1 MALEFI
7 GGTLFTLL
15 YDGVKQAMSKS
26 STFKSL
32 LGDLKSTLDSLVPRD
47 IQQIEEHNVELGLP
61 NDEIESL
68 KLKMEEGVK
77 LVVKLSNFRMWN
89 YCCLY
94 DYTDQIVELDRALKR
109 LLQKLKMQETRD
121 VKEVLLLSRENRDK
135 LDEVNRRLLDIQKL
149 LQQRAGEGGSGL
161 QNLVSGNS
169 TETAPPEQTQGN
181 SGEQVTSFDGGASLE
196 AVFLALFDA
205 VIGAKDKT
213 VMFKP
218 LFENLISTLESLKPL
233 IEEVTKH
240 KKILDR
246 TEERLEDF
254 RIQMENG
261 VELIDKCAKD
271 HLWVSCKQY
280 KYTDRLLR
288 LDESLQILLNI
299 LKVQVARDVKQT
311 SASVQHIE
319 AVIKQIEESAVL
331 QDQIQTRA
339 RNALPE
345 PLSHTVGLDMLNV
358 RGTRDVKEALLSV
371 RNKIVVAEKIEGSG
385 VVQNLSEIEGLRSS
399 SKLSTIS
406 VPSTL
411 RTEGEIVQSSN
422 VKKFGFNELKTATRN
437 FHSDCILGEG
447 HSGSVFKGWVDE
459 NSLTAAKPGTGMV
472 VAVQRLNQE
481 DLLGHKE
488 WLAEINY
495 LGQLHHENLVRLIG
509 YCLEDDH
516 RLLVYEFMPRGS
528 LDRHLFNK
536 SSFFQ
541 PLPWNLR
548 MRIAL
553 GAAKGLAFLSSDL
566 QVIYRDFKTSDIL
579 LDSMNNAKLSNFG
592 LAWGWP
598 AGDKTHVSSRV
609 LGTYGYAAPEYI
621 ATGQLTAK
629 SNVYSFGVVLLE
641 MVSGRRVVDKNRPS
655 GEHNLVEWAK
665 PYLASKRKVFKIFD
679 ARIEGQYS
687 LSDALKVVNLAI
699 HCLAADPK
707 SRPNMNDLVITLEQL
722 QKSEP
727 SQVPADR
734 SKGPTGGDQAKLK
747 KVVSF
752 KIKFKLEVGMHYNLP
767 ELYHLQ
773 LD

>member
-61 NDEIESL
+61 NEEIESL
-68 KLKMEEGVK
+68 KMQMEEGVK

-109 LLQKLKMQETRD
+109 LLQKLKMQEARD
-121 VKEVLLLSRENRDK
+121 VKEVLLLSRQNRDK

-161 QNLVSGNS
+161 ENLVSGSS

-181 SGEQVTSFDGGASLE
+181 GGEQVTSFDGGASLE

-205 VIGAKDKT
+205 VIGAKDKI

-246 TEERLEDF
+246 AEERLEDF

-271 HLWVSCKQY
+271 HLWASCKQC

-311 SASVQHIE
+311 FASVQHIE
-319 AVIKQIEESAVL
+319 VVIKQIEESGVL

-345 PLSHTVGLDMLNV
+345 PLSPTVGLDMLSG
-358 RGTRDVKEALLSV
+358 RGTRDVQEALPSV
-371 RNKIVVAEKIEGSG
+371 RNKKAVAETIEGSG
-385 VVQNLSEIEGLRSS
+385 VVQNQSEIEGLRSS
-399 SKLSTIS
+399 SKLSTTS
-406 VPSTL
+406 VPSTFQ
-411 RTEGEIVQSSN
+411 TEGEIVQSSN
-422 VKKFGFNELKTATRN
+422 VKKFRFNELKTATGN
-437 FHSDCILGEG
+437 FCSDCILGEG
-447 HSGSVFKGWVDE
+447 YSGCVKGWVDE
-459 NSLTAAKPGTGMV
+459 NLLTAAKPGTGMV
-472 VAVQRLNQE
+472 VAVKRLNQE
-481 DLLGHKE
+481 FLPGDKE

-516 RLLVYEFMPRGS
+516 RLLVYEYMPHGS
-528 LDRHLFNK
+528 LDRHLFSG
-536 SSFFQ
+536 SSSSQ
-541 PLPWNLR
+541 PLPWSLR

-553 GAAKGLAFLSSDL
+553 GAAKGLAFLHSDL
-566 QVIYRDFKTSDIL
+566 QVIYRDFKTSNIL
-579 LDSMNNAKLSNFG
+579 LDS
-592 LAWGWP
+592 
-598 AGDKTHVSSRV
+598 
-609 LGTYGYAAPEYI
+609 
-621 ATGQLTAK
+621 
-629 SNVYSFGVVLLE
+629 
-641 MVSGRRVVDKNRPS
+641 
-655 GEHNLVEWAK
+655 
-665 PYLASKRKVFKIFD
+665 
-679 ARIEGQYS
+679 
-687 LSDALKVVNLAI
+687 VN
-699 HCLAADPK
+699 
-707 SRPNMNDLVITLEQL
+707 
-722 QKSEP
+722 
-727 SQVPADR
+727 
-734 SKGPTGGDQAKLK
+734 
-747 KVVSF
+747 
-752 KIKFKLEVGMHYNLP
+752 
-767 ELYHLQ
+767 
-773 LD
+773 

>member
-68 KLKMEEGVK
+68 KLQMEEGVK

-94 DYTDQIVELDRALKR
+94 DYADQIVELDRALKR
-109 LLQKLKMQETRD
+109 LLQKLKMQEARD
-121 VKEVLLLSRENRDK
+121 VKEVLLLSRQNRDK

-161 QNLVSGNS
+161 ENLVSGSS

-181 SGEQVTSFDGGASLE
+181 GGEQVTSFDGGASLE

-233 IEEVTKH
+233 TEEVTKH

-246 TEERLEDF
+246 AEKRLEDF
-254 RIQMENG
+254 RIHMENG

-271 HLWVSCKQY
+271 HLWACCKQY

-299 LKVQVARDVKQT
+299 LKVLVARDVKQT
-311 SASVQHIE
+311 FASVQHIE
-319 AVIKQIEESAVL
+319 AVIKQIEESGVL
-331 QDQIQTRA
+331 QDQIQARG

-345 PLSHTVGLDMLNV
+345 SLSPTVGLDVLNV
-358 RGTRDVKEALLSV
+358 QGTRDLKEALLSV
-371 RNKIVVAEKIEGSG
+371 GDKKAVAEKIEGSG
-385 VVQNLSEIEGLRSS
+385 VVQNQSEIEGLRPS
-399 SKLSTIS
+399 SKLLTIL
-406 VPSTL
+406 VPSTF

-422 VKKFGFNELKTATRN
+422 LKAFRFDKLKTATRN

-447 HSGSVFKGWVDE
+447 HLGSVFKGWVDE
-459 NSLTAAKPGTGMV
+459 NSLTTTKPGTGMV
-472 VAVQRLNQE
+472 VAVKRIDQE
-481 DLLGHKE
+481 YLWGDHREL
-488 WLAEINY
+488 LAEISY
-495 LGQLHHENLVRLIG
+495 HGQLHHENLVRLIG

-516 RLLVYEFMPRGS
+516 RLLVYEYIPCGS
-528 LDRHLFNK
+528 LDRHLFSK
-536 SSFFQ
+536 SSSSQ

-553 GAAKGLAFLSSDL
+553 GAAKGLAFLHSAERR
-566 QVIYRDFKTSDIL
+566 VMFRHFKTSDIL
-579 LDSMNNAKLSNFG
+579 LDSMNNAKLTDFG
-592 LAWGWP
+592 LARGWP
-598 AGDKTHVSSRV
+598 AGVKTHVS
-609 LGTYGYAAPEYI
+609 TNGYAAPEYI
-621 ATGQLTAK
+621 ATGFLTAK
-629 SNVYSFGVVLLE
+629 SDVNSFGVVLLE
-641 MVSGRRVVDKNRPS
+641 MLSGRPVVDKNRPS
-655 GEHNLVEWAK
+655 KEHNLVEWAK

-679 ARIEGQYS
+679 ARFEGQYPS
-687 LSDALKVVNLAI
+687 SDAREVVKLAI
-699 HCLAADPK
+699 QCLADDPK
-707 SRPNMNDLVITLEQL
+707 SRPNMNDEVKILEQL

-727 SQVPADR
+727 SLSA
-734 SKGPTGGDQAKLK
+734 G
-747 KVVSF
+747 
-752 KIKFKLEVGMHYNLP
+752 
-767 ELYHLQ
+767 
-773 LD
+773 

>member
-89 YCCLY
+89 FCCLY

-109 LLQKLKMQETRD
+109 LLQKLKMQEARD

-161 QNLVSGNS
+161 QNLVSGSS

-371 RNKIVVAEKIEGSG
+371 RNKK
-385 VVQNLSEIEGLRSS
+385 VVQRKSKEVVC
-399 SKLSTIS
+399 KLSTIS
-406 VPSTL
+406 VPSTF

-481 DLLGHKE
+481 DLPGHKE

-528 LDRHLFNK
+528 LDKHLFNK

-566 QVIYRDFKTSDIL
+566 QVIYRDFKI
-579 LDSMNNAKLSNFG
+579 
-592 LAWGWP
+592 
-598 AGDKTHVSSRV
+598 
-609 LGTYGYAAPEYI
+609 
-621 ATGQLTAK
+621 
-629 SNVYSFGVVLLE
+629 
-641 MVSGRRVVDKNRPS
+641 SGFV
-655 GEHNLVEWAK
+655 GG
-665 PYLASKRKVFKIFD
+665 FK
-679 ARIEGQYS
+679 
-687 LSDALKVVNLAI
+687 
-699 HCLAADPK
+699 
-707 SRPNMNDLVITLEQL
+707 DLPV
-722 QKSEP
+722 
-727 SQVPADR
+727 R
-734 SKGPTGGDQAKLK
+734 S
-747 KVVSF
+747 
-752 KIKFKLEVGMHYNLP
+752 
-767 ELYHLQ
+767 
-773 LD
+773 